1 MPDYY
6 LRADTQ
12 QEIENKLIGSGLA
25 YIAKGADGYEWLS
38 PSAGVVIDHLGPY
51 IVGKI
56 EFDENGNPIQ
66 PTVKDNR
73 WHTNIRT
80 KFELNEAQKSYL
92 PLIDPPTTPNRIF
105 A

>member
-6 LRADTQ
+6 IRADTK
-12 QEIENKLIGSGLA
+12 EEVESKLIGSGLA
-25 YIAKGADGYEWLS
+25 YIAKGADGSEWIS

-51 IVGKI
+51 IINKV
-56 EFDENGNPIQ
+56 EFDENGNFIP
-66 PTVKDNR
+66 PVVKDNR

-80 KFELNEAQKSYL
+80 KFELNEAQKFYL
-92 PLIDPPTTPNRIF
+92 PLIDPPTTPNRVF

>member
-6 LRADTQ
+6 LRADTK
-12 QEIENKLIGSGLA
+12 EEVENKLIGSGLA
-25 YIAKGADGYEWLS
+25 YIAKGADGTEWFS
-38 PSAGVVIDHLGPY
+38 PSSGVVIDHIGRC

-56 EFDENGNPIQ
+56 EFDENKNPIQ

-92 PLIDPPTTPNRIF
+92 PLIDPPTTPNRVF

>member
-6 LRADTQ
+6 LRAENKQD
-12 QEIENKLIGSGLA
+12 IEDKLIGSGLA
-25 YIAKGADGYEWLS
+25 YIAKGADGSEWFS
-38 PSAGVVIDHLGPY
+38 PSTGVAIDHIGLY
-51 IVGKI
+51 VINDVK
-56 EFDENGNPIQ
+56 FDEQNNLIPPVI
-66 PTVKDNR
+66 KDNR

-92 PLIDPPTTPNRIF
+92 PLIDPPTTPNRLF